1 MTSFARERTQGD
13 TGGTMFRDL
22 PEFPNLDHL
31 RKQAKAL
38 LRALKQSN
46 PEAKLTEAQH
56 AVARSYGFARWAKLK
71 AHIDSIPNPTAPPEE
86 DPAAAHGAFGGGTV
100 AGPGAPVVP

>member
-22 PEFPNLDHL
+22 PESPNLDHL

-38 LRALKQSN
+38 LRALKQSH

-56 AVARSYGFARWAKLK
+56 AVARSYGFASWAKLR
-71 AHIDSIPNPTAPPEE
+71 AHIDSIPNP
-86 DPAAAHGAFGGGTV
+86 AFGGGTV
-100 AGPGAPVVP
+100 AGPGAPVVPEGGFGQFA